1 VTKTPEARASVE
13 GSERLRL
20 FCALRLP
27 GETAERLATWQDE
40 AFGGVPEVRL
50 VPTEHLHVTLAFL
63 GHRPVEELD
72 AILGVLREAAAR
84 AEPPLLSLRGYRETR
99 SVGMLTFED
108 EGGRAAALAA
118 DLHEGLAALGVYET
132 EPRKWL
138 PHVTVLR
145 FRRRPG
151 LRPVLPDDLQPFV
164 PSDAAAFLSRLR
176 PDGARYEVLESMA
189 VGGR

>member
-1 VTKTPEARASVE
+1 MSLPASVE

-27 GETAERLATWQDE
+27 NETAERLPVWQRE
-40 AFGGVPEVRL
+40 ALAGVPEVKPL
-50 VPTEHLHVTLAFL
+50 PAEHMHLTLAFL
-63 GHRPVEELD
+63 GHRPVEELE
-72 AILGVLREAAAR
+72 AILQALREAAAR

-99 SVGMLTFED
+99 SVGMLTFD
-108 EGGRAAALAA
+108 DADGRATALAV
-118 DLHEGLAALGVYET
+118 DLHERLAALGVYEP
-132 EPRKWL
+132 ERRKWL

-145 FRRRPG
+145 FRKRPR
-151 LRPVLPDDLQPFV
+151 LQPVLPDLEPFM

-176 PDGARYEVLESMA
+176 PSGAQYEVLESMA